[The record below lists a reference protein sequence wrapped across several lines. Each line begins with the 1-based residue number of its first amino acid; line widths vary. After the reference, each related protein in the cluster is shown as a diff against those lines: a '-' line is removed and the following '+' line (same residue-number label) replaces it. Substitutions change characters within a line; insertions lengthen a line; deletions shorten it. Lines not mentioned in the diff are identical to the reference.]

1 MTMTPKTT
9 LSPQNHARRR
19 TGPGSLFVIA
29 APSGAGKTTLTR
41 MALERDPRLALS
53 VSTTTRPP
61 RPGEVDGVHYHF
73 VSVDRFKTMQAA
85 GEFLESAEVHGNFY
99 GTGRSGIE
107 ALLSEDRDVIL
118 EIDWQGA
125 EQVRALYPESVGVFI
140 VPPSFEVLE
149 VRLQGRG
156 QDSAE
161 VIARRVA
168 NAREELQ
175 HLNEFPYVI
184 INNKLD
190 EALGEL
196 LAVFA
201 AARVRL
207 ENQMQRA
214 AALMASYIDRT

>member
-1 MTMTPKTT
+1 MT
-9 LSPQNHARRR
+9 QNISTHRA
-19 TGPGSLFVIA
+19 GPGSLYVIA

-41 MALERDPRLALS
+41 MALAQNPRLALS
-53 VSTTTRPP
+53 VSTTTRAP
-61 RPGEVDGVHYHF
+61 RPGEEDGVHYHF
-73 VSVDRFKTMQAA
+73 VSVEAFKAMQAG

-99 GTGRSGIE
+99 GTTRSGIE

-125 EQVRALYPESVGVFI
+125 QQVRRIYPESVGIFI
-140 VPPSFEVLE
+140 VPPSFDVLE
-149 VRLQGRG
+149 TRLQGRG

-175 HLNEFPYVI
+175 HLDEFPYVI
-184 INNKLD
+184 INENLE
-190 EALGEL
+190 EALAEL
-196 LAVFA
+196 LAVFS

-207 ENQMQRA
+207 ENQTQRCS
-214 AALMASYIDRT
+214 ALIASYLER

>member
-1 MTMTPKTT
+1 MT
-9 LSPQNHARRR
+9 QNIPSSLVANARCQA
-19 TGPGSLFVIA
+19 GPGSLFVIA

-41 MALERDPRLALS
+41 MALERDSRLALS
-53 VSTTTRPP
+53 VSTTTRAP

-73 VSVDRFKTMQAA
+73 VSVEAFKTLQAA

-99 GTGRSGIE
+99 GTGRRGIE

-125 EQVRALYPESVGVFI
+125 RQVRAIYPESVGVFI
-140 VPPSFEVLE
+140 VPPSFDALE
-149 VRLQGRG
+149 ARLQGRG

-175 HLNEFPYVI
+175 HLDEFPYVI
-184 INNKLD
+184 INDKLD
-190 EALGEL
+190 EALAEL

-207 ENQMQRA
+207 ENQRQRA
-214 AALMASYIDRT
+214 EALMASYIERI

>member
-1 MTMTPKTT
+1 MT
-9 LSPQNHARRR
+9 QNTSTHR
-19 TGPGSLFVIA
+19 TGPGSLYVIA

-41 MALERDPRLALS
+41 MALAQNSRLALS
-53 VSTTTRPP
+53 VSTTTRAP
-61 RPGEVDGVHYHF
+61 RPGETDGVHYHF
-73 VSVDRFKTMQAA
+73 VSVDAFQQMQAK

-99 GTGRSGIE
+99 GTTRAGIE
-107 ALLSEDRDVIL
+107 ALLRQDRDVIL

-125 EQVRALYPESVGVFI
+125 QQVRKIYPESVGIFI
-140 VPPSFEVLE
+140 LPPSFEVLE
-149 VRLQGRG
+149 HRLQGRG

-175 HLNEFPYVI
+175 HLDEFPYVI
-184 INNKLD
+184 INENLE
-190 EALGEL
+190 EALAEL

-207 ENQMQRA
+207 ENQAQRCS
-214 AALMASYIDRT
+214 ALIASYRQR